1 MKMAVMKH
9 HWRCIILHI
18 AEGEDE
24 KADDNTTAASAS
36 PRNKLPLVQIFIL
49 DKTRAARDSNK
60 EDHHQWH
67 FIDTPSHTNTH
78 THTRA
83 HKHTHTHTHT
93 HTRARTPSIFGWT
106 WQSFDS
112 KAWDPLLAQ
121 GFQIPGKRHFIKIMV
136 TIMWWW
142 GWWLWGRLTVI
153 QDGMLLAKGH
163 ACAMT
168 SHPRLL
174 HACALCPFIIT
185 TLYYLP
191 LHIVFCYFAF
201 ESF

>member
-1 MKMAVMKH
+1 MRNELYTLVANLSWIRSMH
-9 HWRCIILHI
+9 GNLHACLVRQMQRFPI
-18 AEGEDE
+18 AFRT
-24 KADDNTTAASAS
+24 KLKPRRMHNT
-36 PRNKLPLVQIFIL
+36 Q
-49 DKTRAARDSNK
+49 
-60 EDHHQWH
+60 
-67 FIDTPSHTNTH
+67 HTQH
-78 THTRA
+78 TQ
-83 HKHTHTHTHT
+83 HTHT

-174 HACALCPFIIT
+174 HACALCPSIIT
-185 TLYYLP
+185 ILYYLP
-191 LHIVFCYFAF
+191 LHIIFCYFAF